1 MSQPF
6 IERLIC
12 KATTPLNLIK
22 RKTAILTSNLVSSS
36 GQTYAIPQDRL
47 SQRDLHPSHPTPQF
61 LEWLSAARAAPFA
74 DVPEYCTLSTA
85 ELPSGRVSSRIV
97 QLKGLEADGGFI
109 LFSNLDSS
117 RKSNDLV
124 TNPHASLV
132 FYWGSLQRQVLIEGV
147 VKHYSDEEKAD
158 FFATTARQSRIASW
172 AKQSLVVPQ
181 VDDSEDDGGVRLEEW
196 MTTTEKRYADFEEV
210 PMAPSWGVI
219 RIVPTRVEFWQAG
232 RLRLHDRFAYEWD
245 GGDDGVGGTWKITR
259 LYP

>member
-1 MSQPF
+1 M
-6 IERLIC
+6 
-12 KATTPLNLIK
+12 
-22 RKTAILTSNLVSSS
+22 LTSDSVSGS
-36 GQTYAIPQDRL
+36 GRTYAVPQDRL

-61 LEWLSAARAAPFA
+61 LEWLSAARAGPSA
-74 DVPEYCTLSTA
+74 DEPEYCTLSTA

-97 QLKGLEADGGFI
+97 QLKGLEADGSFVF
-109 LFSNLDSS
+109 FSNLDSS

-132 FYWGSLQRQVLIEGV
+132 FYWGSLQRQVRIEGV
-147 VKHYSDEEKAD
+147 VKHYSYEEKAD

-181 VDDSEDDGGVRLEEW
+181 VDDSEDDGGVQLEEW
-196 MTTTEKRYADFEEV
+196 LTTTEKRFADLNEV
-210 PMAPSWGVI
+210 SMAPSWGVI

-232 RLRLHDRFAYEWD
+232 QRRLHDRFLYDWD
-245 GGDDGVGGTWKITR
+245 GGDDGVSGTWKIKR